1 MGRGYGMIV
10 AICSVMAVLA
20 ECKYA
25 PLDGLKSPA
34 PYSQE
39 SAASFSHKRR
49 AALATDAW
57 GGMRVDWT
65 AVVDWPTGDSP
76 VAKSVRLWIDQ
87 RLRNY
92 RRDPFD
98 GDIADWDAMARF
110 YGEQFLSDNGS
121 KDIESRI

>member
-39 SAASFSHKRR
+39 SAASFSHERR

-57 GGMRVDWT
+57 GGMRVDWS
-65 AVVDWPTGDSP
+65 AVADWPTGDSP
-76 VAKSVRLWIDQ
+76 AAKAARRWIKQQSLPSHQ
-87 RLRNY
+87 RT
-92 RRDPFD
+92 
-98 GDIADWDAMARF
+98 
-110 YGEQFLSDNGS
+110 GEGEIQ
-121 KDIESRI
+121 EER

>member
-10 AICSVMAVLA
+10 AICSVMAALA

-39 SAASFSHKRR
+39 SAASFSHKRL

-65 AVVDWPTGDSP
+65 VIAAFFAIL
-76 VAKSVRLWIDQ
+76 VAIPALASLKTRKGGQAEYFRGANSMPWWLIGVSMVAATTSTNSANL
-87 RLRNY
+87 
-92 RRDPFD
+92 FT
-98 GDIADWDAMARF
+98 
-110 YGEQFLSDNGS
+110 
-121 KDIESRI
+121 

>member
-1 MGRGYGMIV
+1 MQICTAGRLEV
-10 AICSVMAVLA
+10 ARTVFARV
-20 ECKYA
+20 
-25 PLDGLKSPA
+25 GRV
-34 PYSQE
+34 
-39 SAASFSHKRR
+39 SHKRR